1 MGIFNSLFKSE
12 EKDSNWP
19 GEQLQSADQLE
30 VIATASFATP
40 QLIFKHSTRCSISR
54 FVLSDF
60 MNHFTYSSEEFGAHY
75 LDLLNHRD
83 VSNAIVERFHVVH
96 QSPQLII
103 IKDGKAVADAS
114 HEGINALQ
122 LSKFL

>member
-54 FVLSDF
+54 FILSDF

-83 VSNAIVERFHVVH
+83 VSNAIAERFHVVH